1 MAQNTL
7 DPKNVN
13 SRLYAQISRLL
24 DDLAGNDE
32 DIGIRERIAALVAIA
47 RIQTLFMGLRKEER
61 PSDRATGSAVR
72 KYSTAFKNAG
82 GRGKARGGR
91 AAPASEPITDD
102 DFGSDYDEPAA

>member
-13 SRLYAQISRLL
+13 ARLYAQISRLL
-24 DDLAGNDE
+24 DDLADNDE

-82 GRGKARGGR
+82 SGRKARGGR
-91 AAPASEPITDD
+91 TAPAASEPITDD
-102 DFGSDYDEPAA
+102 DFGSDDDAA